1 MSRPT
6 SCSTPRLVTCN
17 QRPLLPL
24 AFQNPHDRDYG
35 VPIPCRRRYAAQFVD
50 LAKIADRFHV
60 TTVNSE
66 DEAVFR
72 RDKSQQPRPTWRKC
86 DWNGSPD
93 PAGFRQDAHESNN
106 IRARRLS
113 AKRIL
118 RLQTDKIAAV
128 AEHDFR
134 FEWQLPEQCR
144 TELRSRSGFANDK
157 RARSTHIHNIIVAQF
172 SCEDAWAKRPVPTN
186 IDTAEENNE
195 SHLTSRTARTG
206 TRAPDL
212 RHSRTRARRRAAR
225 RAPCT
230 GRSVTAQR
238 QQARSQR
245 P

>member
-24 AFQNPHDRDYG
+24 AFQDPHDRNDC

-60 TTVNSE
+60 TTVHSE

-72 RDKSQQPRPTWRKC
+72 RDHSQQPRPTWRKC

-93 PAGFRQDAHESNN
+93 PAGFRQDAHEPNH

-118 RLQTDKIAAV
+118 RLQTDKIAAL
-128 AEHDFR
+128 AEHDVR
-134 FEWQLPEQCR
+134 FEWQLPEQCS
-144 TELRSRSGFANDK
+144 TELCSRSRLANDK
-157 RARSTHIHNIIVAQF
+157 RASRTHIHDIIVAQF
-172 SCEDAWAKRPVPTN
+172 SCEDAWAKGLVPAN
-186 IDTAEENNE
+186 IDTPEEHNE
-195 SHLTSRTARTG
+195 SHTG
-206 TRAPDL
+206 GDPYF
-212 RHSRTRARRRAAR
+212 
-225 RAPCT
+225 PN
-230 GRSVTAQR
+230 RSKRYASSGPSSPSYASWAISSVNG
-238 QQARSQR
+238 SV
-245 P
+245 

>member
-24 AFQNPHDRDYG
+24 AFQDPHDRNDC
-35 VPIPCRRRYAAQFVD
+35 VPIPCRRRYAAQVVD

-60 TTVNSE
+60 TTVHSE

-72 RDKSQQPRPTWRKC
+72 RDNSQQPRPTWRKC

-106 IRARRLS
+106 IRARRLGS
-113 AKRIL
+113 KRIL

-134 FEWQLPEQCR
+134 FEWQLPAQCNA
-144 TELRSRSGFANDK
+144 ELCSRSRFANDK
-157 RARSTHIHNIIVAQF
+157 RACSTHIHDIIVAQC
-172 SCEDAWAKRPVPTN
+172 SCEDAWAKVLCPPT
-186 IDTAEENNE
+186 
-195 SHLTSRTARTG
+195 LTPRRKT
-206 TRAPDL
+206 TRAI
-212 RHSRTRARRRAAR
+212 
-225 RAPCT
+225 
-230 GRSVTAQR
+230 
-238 QQARSQR
+238 
-245 P
+245 